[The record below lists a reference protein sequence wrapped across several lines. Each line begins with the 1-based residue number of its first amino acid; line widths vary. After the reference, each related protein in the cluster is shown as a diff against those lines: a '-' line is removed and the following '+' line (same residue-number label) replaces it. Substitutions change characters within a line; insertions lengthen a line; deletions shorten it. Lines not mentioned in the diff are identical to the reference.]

1 MKKLLLLAALACST
15 FAVGGALHAQDAAA
29 PAEQAQTQAANRED
43 TPEYKAFADEMVK
56 YKDAL
61 KKLRGLKEAYQTASP
76 EEKDR
81 IISEFTPL
89 VDATTQQ
96 QKGLVPLAIAAYQS
110 VEGQNSELRAFL
122 CAMLQWLTYERENYE
137 AAYEIA
143 KVVMQYPLPETNGD
157 LLYGF
162 AAFAA
167 FATMNLDD
175 AKAWYKVAK
184 DKKVV
189 GKCDPEDKMH
199 LAYNLEVTLPEY
211 EELWPKEQEIRA
223 KEAAA
228 DNLPRVLLHT
238 TKGDITIELF
248 KNEAPTAVNNF
259 LSLVQKGFYTDVPF
273 HRVLPF
279 FMAQGGDPTGTGAGG
294 PGYCIKCECYKPEA
308 RSHFRGS
315 LSMAHAGPNT
325 GGSQFFM
332 NFVPTPFLNKK
343 HTVFGRI
350 VDGMDVLSDI
360 QRIDPEQETD
370 VAPDKILEAKILRGE
385 PEEFEKL
392 PAR

>member
-15 FAVGGALHAQDAAA
+15 FAVGGALHAQDAEA

-81 IISEFTPL
+81 IVSEFTPL
-89 VDATTQQ
+89 VNATTQQ
-96 QKGLVPLAIAAYQS
+96 QKGLVPLAIAAYKS

-175 AKAWYKVAK
+175 AKAWYKIAK
-184 DKKVV
+184 D
-189 GKCDPEDKMH
+189 
-199 LAYNLEVTLPEY
+199 
-211 EELWPKEQEIRA
+211 
-223 KEAAA
+223 
-228 DNLPRVLLHT
+228 
-238 TKGDITIELF
+238 
-248 KNEAPTAVNNF
+248 
-259 LSLVQKGFYTDVPF
+259 
-273 HRVLPF
+273 
-279 FMAQGGDPTGTGAGG
+279 
-294 PGYCIKCECYKPEA
+294 
-308 RSHFRGS
+308 
-315 LSMAHAGPNT
+315 
-325 GGSQFFM
+325 
-332 NFVPTPFLNKK
+332 
-343 HTVFGRI
+343 
-350 VDGMDVLSDI
+350 
-360 QRIDPEQETD
+360 
-370 VAPDKILEAKILRGE
+370 
-385 PEEFEKL
+385 
-392 PAR
+392 